1 MSKKKA
7 KTEKILDVSIEL
19 LKSEGDFGITMRKV
33 ATLADMSLSNVQY
46 YFKNKDALLIAM
58 ADRYF
63 QQCLD
68 EISSQPELAEQQDL
82 KPLVHAF
89 LVHGLEIS
97 DMCRIFREYW
107 ALSTRNEAIEGYL
120 SKYYQTLAG
129 ILSDKLKHLAVDES
143 SLGKAV
149 SIFIPYVEGYSI
161 TAKSLP
167 QDFEVMSAVLS
178 DVMWKCLQREM

>member
-1 MSKKKA
+1 MTKKKA

-68 EISSQPELAEQQDL
+68 EISSQPEPTKQQDL
-82 KPLVHAF
+82 IAFTHIF

-107 ALSTRNEAIEGYL
+107 ALSTRNEAIEDYL
-120 SKYYQTLAG
+120 SEYYQTLAS
-129 ILSDKLKHLAVDES
+129 ILSNKLRYLAVDES
-143 SLGKAV
+143 SLSKAV

-167 QDFEVMSAVLS
+167 QDFETMNTVLS

>member
-19 LKSEGDFGITMRKV
+19 LKSEGDFGISMRKV

-68 EISSQPELAEQQDL
+68 EISSQSELAEQQDL

-89 LVHGLEIS
+89 LAHGLEIS

-107 ALSTRNEAIEGYL
+107 ALSTRNEAIEDYL

-178 DVMWKCLQREM
+178 DVIWKCLRREM